1 MTPDDIEK
9 IAMQSELERLLN
21 RKPYLDHSFEQRNPK
36 NMSLQENVYGLLD
49 KVSTPAAKSIAG
61 SKGNFGVM
69 DLLQIP
75 LTEEYGRMAGRGLA
89 EGNYKDAALGTGGML
104 LSVADPSKVIGKAVK
119 PIANKVSDKYY
130 KLLNDAI
137 VGFENKMPRSQMAK
151 QEYAVRELFE
161 KEGIPYNPDAQY
173 FMSSHLYDMAKNN
186 GGSGRYLVSTNDK
199 GIPLASAETQIY
211 KEGKRTRFPRRKEKV
226 VRTDPAIYIPSI
238 GSHNTTATDDISE
251 QAKQLARENNIKHIV
266 REDVT
271 SEGAVN
277 AFKKRGFTD
286 SKKGFFEGEPL
297 TSPLEWRNQKAG
309 DSTINLVLEVN

>member
-119 PIANKVSDKYY
+119 PIANKLKLYSDIPDMNWLK
-130 KLLNDAI
+130 
-137 VGFENKMPRSQMAK
+137 RK
-151 QEYAVRELFE
+151 QDNVEMKTLKDGTE
-161 KEGIPYNPDAQY
+161 IPYYQTDQTGRLNKQVRVPTNVLKNLRGINDEQNNIRKESLARIKDYMKKNGDAPSQK
-173 FMSSHLYDMAKNN
+173 SSVDIFVDQNGQAWVLDGNHRIKAASDLGLDSLEVEVRYWN
-186 GGSGRYLVSTNDK
+186 GGEFVKNSDFSIDNL
-199 GIPLASAETQIY
+199 
-211 KEGKRTRFPRRKEKV
+211 RK
-226 VRTDPAIYIPSI
+226 Y
-238 GSHNTTATDDISE
+238 GN
-251 QAKQLARENNIKHIV
+251 
-266 REDVT
+266 
-271 SEGAVN
+271 
-277 AFKKRGFTD
+277 
-286 SKKGFFEGEPL
+286 
-297 TSPLEWRNQKAG
+297 
-309 DSTINLVLEVN
+309 